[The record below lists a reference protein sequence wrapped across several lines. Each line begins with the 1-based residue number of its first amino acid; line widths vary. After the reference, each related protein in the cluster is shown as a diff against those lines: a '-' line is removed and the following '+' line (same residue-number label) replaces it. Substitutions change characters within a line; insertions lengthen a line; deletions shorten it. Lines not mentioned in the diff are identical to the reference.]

1 MNNLIEVKSSL
12 SNLMNVLSKL
22 TKNEYA
28 LFVKLA
34 QSNDIKLSS
43 LNSLFMDLV
52 NETNRDVD
60 TY

>member
-22 TKNEYA
+22 TKDEYA
-28 LFVKLA
+28 LFMKLA

-43 LNSLFMDLV
+43 LNSLFLDLV

>member
-22 TKNEYA
+22 TKDEYA